1 MNTAIVMEPQA
12 KVKNARFVAP
22 LSEYDQGRKL
32 YRAGKPLRECVTDEM
47 TAGWLDAEAA
57 GADAY
62 WRAMMLEAN

>member
-1 MNTAIVMEPQA
+1 MNDTIVMPHEHA
-12 KVKNARFVAP
+12 VKHQRFVAAT
-22 LSEYDQGRKL
+22 EDDQEGRKL